1 MIYRKTLIILFVWI
15 SIFLAMTAFVV
26 FGFIKIE
33 KMKKIANSVEQEIVQ
48 EKESLQA
55 FESLIKTTSSIK
67 TDSEKINSF
76 YIKRAEVI
84 NFINKIES
92 LASTTNTQLSIQ
104 RVVDKKMSTNGTLLF
119 IDISA
124 HGSYSNLHYLIRLL
138 EELPYQTEIQNI
150 KLSKGSFVD
159 EEKQSMSSWS
169 ADINIVGIM
178 L

>member
-1 MIYRKTLIILFVWI
+1 MNYRKTLIILFVWI
-15 SIFLAMTAFVV
+15 VIFLATTAFVV

-33 KMKKIANSVEQEIVQ
+33 KMKTSVASIEQEIIK

-55 FESLIKTTSSIK
+55 FESLIKTTSSLK

-76 YIKRAEVI
+76 YIKRDEVI
-84 NFINKIES
+84 NFINIIES

-104 RVVDKKMSTNGTLLF
+104 TVVDKKMPTNGTLLSV
-119 IDISA
+119 DISA

-159 EEKQSMSSWS
+159 EQKQSVSSWS